1 MERTELPIA
10 VFDSGLGGIS
20 VLRALVQR
28 LPGED
33 FLYFGDSANAP
44 YGVRPVAEVRRLTQ
58 DVIGRLY
65 DRGIKAAVIACNTA
79 TSAAIGPLRAA
90 FPDIPVIGI
99 EPALK
104 PAVAHHRRV
113 LVLATPLTL
122 REEKFVALMHQCAG
136 CAEIVPLPCPEL
148 VEFVERGE
156 LDSPALTAY
165 LARQL
170 GPYAGRVDAAVLGCT
185 HFPFARRA
193 IRAAL
198 GGWLLAQL
206 KLMGV
211 TFLILTAGFLLL
223 RTEYPLLFALL
234 TTLIDALP
242 VFGTGTVLIPWAL
255 LEFLHGNT
263 ACGVGFLILYAV
275 AALTR
280 QTLEPRLVGQQIGL
294 APIFTLLALYAG
306 YKTIGVPGMI
316 LFPICAVLFRQL
328 WDHSGL
334 QNS

>member
-44 YGVRPVAEVRRLTQ
+44 YGVRPAEEVRRLTQ
-58 DVIGRLY
+58 DVIARLY

-122 REEKFVALMHQCAG
+122 REEKFAALMHRCAG
-136 CAEIVPLPCPEL
+136 CAHDGDDLLRQRRPVCRP
-148 VEFVERGE
+148 RGQVRHQPP
-156 LDSPALTAY
+156 DPRAAPPRD
-165 LARQL
+165 AQ
-170 GPYAGRVDAAVLGCT
+170 GRVSARDRSRGRDGFVQRRRPRRDVAV
-185 HFPFARRA
+185 HPHRDHA
-193 IRAAL
+193 
-198 GGWLLAQL
+198 
-206 KLMGV
+206 
-211 TFLILTAGFLLL
+211 
-223 RTEYPLLFALL
+223 
-234 TTLIDALP
+234 
-242 VFGTGTVLIPWAL
+242 
-255 LEFLHGNT
+255 
-263 ACGVGFLILYAV
+263 
-275 AALTR
+275 
-280 QTLEPRLVGQQIGL
+280 PRGL
-294 APIFTLLALYAG
+294 
-306 YKTIGVPGMI
+306 
-316 LFPICAVLFRQL
+316 
-328 WDHSGL
+328 
-334 QNS
+334 

>member
-1 MERTELPIA
+1 MSDIENPAGDTRPIG
-10 VFDSGLGGIS
+10 VFDSGLGGLTVARAIATALPHES
-20 VLRALVQR
+20 VY
-28 LPGED
+28 
-33 FLYFGDSANAP
+33 YFGDTKRCP
-44 YGVRPVAEVRRLTQ
+44 YGTRTEDEVRSFALQAGRWLSKH
-58 DVIGRLY
+58 DVKIM
-65 DRGIKAAVIACNTA
+65 VIACNTA

-198 GGWLLAQL
+198 GGNVTLYDGSDGTARETLRQL
-206 KLMGV
+206 VRRGWV
-211 TFLILTAGFLLL
+211 RG
-223 RTEYPLLFALL
+223 
-234 TTLIDALP
+234 
-242 VFGTGTVLIPWAL
+242 GS
-255 LEFLHGNT
+255 HG
-263 ACGVGFLILYAV
+263 AV
-275 AALTR
+275 
-280 QTLEPRLVGQQIGL
+280 TLENSLPSELPLSRR
-294 APIFTLLALYAG
+294 LLAL
-306 YKTIGVPGMI
+306 P
-316 LFPICAVLFRQL
+316 RE
-328 WDHSGL
+328 D
-334 QNS
+334 

>member
-1 MERTELPIA
+1 MALWARGEMRGAALPA
-10 VFDSGLGGIS
+10 
-20 VLRALVQR
+20 
-28 LPGED
+28 LPGAQRARQALPVPP
-33 FLYFGDSANAP
+33 FPALGAGSAVGARQAPAP
-44 YGVRPVAEVRRLTQ
+44 YG
-58 DVIGRLY
+58 G
-65 DRGIKAAVIACNTA
+65 
-79 TSAAIGPLRAA
+79 
-90 FPDIPVIGI
+90 

-198 GGWLLAQL
+198 GGNVTLYDGSDGTARETLRQL
-206 KLMGV
+206 VRRGWV
-211 TFLILTAGFLLL
+211 RG
-223 RTEYPLLFALL
+223 
-234 TTLIDALP
+234 
-242 VFGTGTVLIPWAL
+242 GS
-255 LEFLHGNT
+255 HG
-263 ACGVGFLILYAV
+263 AV
-275 AALTR
+275 
-280 QTLEPRLVGQQIGL
+280 TLENSLPSELPLSRR
-294 APIFTLLALYAG
+294 LLAL
-306 YKTIGVPGMI
+306 P
-316 LFPICAVLFRQL
+316 RE
-328 WDHSGL
+328 D
-334 QNS
+334 

>member
-198 GGWLLAQL
+198 GGN
-206 KLMGV
+206 V
-211 TFLILTAGFLLL
+211 TLYDGSDGTAAKRCASSCAAAGS
-223 RTEYPLLFALL
+223 A
-234 TTLIDALP
+234 
-242 VFGTGTVLIPWAL
+242 
-255 LEFLHGNT
+255 
-263 ACGVGFLILYAV
+263 AV
-275 AALTR
+275 ATASSRWKTASR
-280 QTLEPRLVGQQIGL
+280 PSCRSAAGCSPCPGRTDGL
-294 APIFTLLALYAG
+294 CRSNAFPFRPS
-306 YKTIGVPGMI
+306 V
-316 LFPICAVLFRQL
+316 PICTSSRRGATRLSSTPGRTRRPC
-328 WDHSGL
+328 SACRGITR
-334 QNS
+334 